1 MASLEIQFL
10 CLIQVETV
18 LKLAYIDF
26 ILNIKND

>member
-1 MASLEIQFL
+1 MASLEILFL